1 MAQQYVRDIKSGT
14 EVRATFFLQQWSLIP
29 FRDSSKGMYLAL
41 TLSDKTGQIQ
51 GRVWDRA
58 QEVAGGLPD
67 KGIVRV
73 VATADEYR
81 GQMQLSVTEI
91 ERVEG
96 SEERAEEFL
105 PVTRSD
111 INRLKARLQQIR
123 LTITDPH
130 LAKVLSYLFEPQTY
144 EAFTSYP
151 AAKLVHHAYVGG
163 LLEHSLEVVEFCRLA
178 ADVYES
184 LDREL
189 LIVGALFHDI
199 GKIEEYAMSGAVEVT
214 DKGRLAGHT
223 ALGLRMLDEAVARA
237 GDVPEEISAHLTHM
251 ILSHHGD
258 LESGAAVLPQTP
270 EAMALHLA
278 DLYSARMKQFE
289 QVMSGGPM
297 GGWTQYDRLLAR
309 ALYSGF
315 SAWRKRGSQD
325 AAKTASAGQKPAGTL
340 FPGDP
345 EDGGC

>member
-1 MAQQYVRDIKSGT
+1 MAQQYVRDIKAGE
-14 EVRATFFLQQWSLIP
+14 EVKATFYLQKWSLVP
-29 FRDSSKGMYLAL
+29 FRDASKGMYLAL

-58 QEVAGGLPD
+58 NEIAAGLPE

-81 GQMQLSVTEI
+81 DQVQLTVSE
-91 ERVEG
+91 VEKVDG
-96 SEERAEEFL
+96 AEDRAQEFL

-123 LTITDPH
+123 LTIDDQH
-130 LAKVLSYLFEPQTY
+130 LSNILGYLFEPRVY

-178 ADVYES
+178 ADLFEN
-184 LDREL
+184 LDRDL

-199 GKIEEYAMSGAVEVT
+199 GKVEEYSMSGAVDIT

-223 ALGLRMLDEAVARA
+223 ALGLRMLDEAIERA
-237 GDVPEEISAHLTHM
+237 GDVPDEIAAHLTHL

-258 LESGAAVLPQTP
+258 LEAGAAVVPQTP

-278 DLYSARMKQFE
+278 DLFSAKMKQFE
-289 QVMSGGPM
+289 QVMAGGPL
-297 GGWTQYDRLLAR
+297 GGWSQYDRLLAR

-315 SAWRKRGSQD
+315 AAWRKRGSTET
-325 AAKTASAGQKPAGTL
+325 AKPPEAGQRTANTL
-340 FPGDP
+340 FPGEP
-345 EDGGC
+345 GGNCL